1 MYQAENKVRKK
12 GARYAQR
19 KRGPFSPKT
28 LTPLVSWPEAP
39 GSLSS
44 KTVHSRGKSDKE
56 MKETVNT
63 LLIVDWWFENRPD
76 HLWFLSLP
84 ISQSQTDM
92 LIGMIFLRVCNVGR
106 TDTCTDMAE
115 SLRCLP
121 KTVTTLLIDYTPIQ
135 NKKFEFKNKQTKKNM
150 LYRKFPAVKVLCFYL
165 QGPGFNPWLGNWDPT
180 SRDVWPK

>member
-1 MYQAENKVRKK
+1 MPKGKEVLSLLKHLPLWFLGLRLQAHWVLKQFIQE
-12 GARYAQR
+12 
-19 KRGPFSPKT
+19 
-28 LTPLVSWPEAP
+28 EE
-39 GSLSS
+39 
-44 KTVHSRGKSDKE
+44 SDKE

-92 LIGMIFLRVCNVGR
+92 LIGMIFLRVYNVGR